1 MSTNPSKDRASL
13 CSFSFADG
21 RQCRTPRSPAHPH
34 FCVQHAR
41 KEAQAVAAIKAGND
55 ISSYLNNNNYLS
67 ACDLSLALG
76 QLFSCVAQGLI
87 KPKTGA
93 TLAYLGQT
101 LLQSIPIAQH
111 EYTNAFGTDSW
122 RHVIRASFA
131 QPDPEPDEEPEPVP
145 SSKTRST

>member
-1 MSTNPSKDRASL
+1 MSTDPSKDRASL

-41 KEAQAVAAIKAGND
+41 KEAQAVAAQKAGSD
-55 ISSYLNNNNYLS
+55 ISSYLNNSDYLS

-76 QLFSCVAQGLI
+76 QTFSAVAQGLI
-87 KPKTGA
+87 KPKTAA

-101 LLQSIPIAQH
+101 LLLSIPIARH
-111 EYTNAFGTDSW
+111 EYTNAFGTDAW
-122 RHVIRASFA
+122 RGEIRACFA
-131 QPDPEPDEEPEPVP
+131 SNDEPGEEPVP
-145 SSKTRST
+145 GPAKKSA